1 MSAMS
6 DSLRT
11 EHEDQNVFFAVF
23 HTAYDNEK
31 ALKLFKFE
39 QEVTKKGR
47 EVSKEWKMI
56 KEEEVGCPEE
66 VESGEECYRN
76 SLWVKGERLI
86 FITNER
92 CVTFD
97 EDLN

>member
-1 MSAMS
+1 MTKEGREWSS
-6 DSLRT
+6 SLR
-11 EHEDQNVFFAVF
+11 Q
-23 HTAYDNEK
+23 
-31 ALKLFKFE
+31 LFG
-39 QEVTKKGR
+39 VTKKGR